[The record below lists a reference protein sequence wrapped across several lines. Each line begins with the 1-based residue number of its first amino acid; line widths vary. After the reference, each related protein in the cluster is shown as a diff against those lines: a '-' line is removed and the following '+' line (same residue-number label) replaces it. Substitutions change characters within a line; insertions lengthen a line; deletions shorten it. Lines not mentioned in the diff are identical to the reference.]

1 VRRHSLVHSPQRPP
15 SSEHHEHAEQCH
27 HDAPGDTVH
36 GQPAIALRGPAEQR
50 EGSDHRHRIE
60 KTLDREN
67 RRPLRGADGG
77 IHAMRDH
84 WLESSG
90 KQLADA
96 QSQQHNEYRGA
107 SSSRPVPAMAPV
119 AAALQNRKE
128 RRLAKRR
135 VARR

>member
-1 VRRHSLVHSPQRPP
+1 
-15 SSEHHEHAEQCH
+15 
-27 HDAPGDTVH
+27 
-36 GQPAIALRGPAEQR
+36 
-50 EGSDHRHRIE
+50 
-60 KTLDREN
+60 
-67 RRPLRGADGG
+67 
-77 IHAMRDH
+77 MRDH

-107 SSSRPVPAMAPV
+107 SRSRPVPAMAPV

-135 VARR
+135 VARS